1 MDVQKELEK
10 WMNDHHEATT
20 DEQLADHVVR
30 FKTFLA
36 SLTPEEGRAFA
47 KAYNEKAKR
56 VKADARVLIKTLNV
70 KKELERV
77 QDFISMSYIA
87 EHYFG
92 KTRHWLYQRI
102 NGNIVNGKPVDFTTQ
117 ELDTL
122 SQALSD
128 MGAMLNE
135 TSRSIARP

>member
-10 WMNDHHEATT
+10 WMNDYREAQTE
-20 DEQLADHVVR
+20 DQIKYHVKQ
-30 FKTFLA
+30 FKAFLA
-36 SLTPEEGRAFA
+36 SLSPEDGRAFSV
-47 KAYNEKAKR
+47 AYNERAKR
-56 VKADARVLIKTLNV
+56 IKADAKVLIKTLNI
-70 KKELERV
+70 KKELEGILEFV
-77 QDFISMSYIA
+77 SMSYIA

-92 KTRHWLYQRI
+92 KTRHWLYQRL
-102 NGNIVNGKPVDFTTQ
+102 NGNNVNGKPVDFTSE

-128 MGAMLNE
+128 MGTMLKE

>member
-20 DEQLADHVVR
+20 DEQLEDHVVR
-30 FKTFLA
+30 FKAFLA

-102 NGNIVNGKPVDFTTQ
+102 NGNIVNGKPVDFTTE